1 MSNIP
6 VPQNPTSHQ
15 DSAQAIRLELQRLL
29 QGVRGFTLLTTE
41 RRRQII
47 VSGHV
52 DEDFLR
58 SMALLIE
65 AHPDVAAMTQLT
77 AAEIRD
83 HLDFYGSHLS
93 VGEELMLNGRKTIDT
108 LLSERAS
115 IGERALGALKI
126 ARSVNSLAVRESLVP
141 HLEAIDRN
149 FTRGRYRRA
158 TVKKEDGEAAPSKKR
173 KKTEVKP

>member
-1 MSNIP
+1 MST
-6 VPQNPTSHQ
+6 VPQEPISHQ
-15 DSAQAIRLELQRLL
+15 NNAQSIRIELQRLL
-29 QGVRGFTLLTTE
+29 QGVRGLTLLTPE

-83 HLDFYGSHLS
+83 HLDFYGSHRG

-108 LLSERAS
+108 LLSERAG

-126 ARSVNSLAVRESLVP
+126 ARSINTLAVRDSLVP
-141 HLEAIDRN
+141 HLEAIDRE
-149 FTRGRYRRA
+149 FARGRRRRA
-158 TVKKEDGEAAPSKKR
+158 VVKKDGETAAAKKSR